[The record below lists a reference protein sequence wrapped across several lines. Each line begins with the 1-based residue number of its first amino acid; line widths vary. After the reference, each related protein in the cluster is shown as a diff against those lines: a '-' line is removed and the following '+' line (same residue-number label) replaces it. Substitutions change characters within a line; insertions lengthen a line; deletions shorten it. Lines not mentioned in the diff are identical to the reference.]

1 VKNKAADNTA
11 VGNTVSEPTAFSD
24 PELPKSGSEKREFTR
39 QIGRSTGGYELAF
52 SPVLLALI
60 GYGIDR
66 LFGTVPVFTISLGLL
81 GFIGAVVKIY
91 FTYRSDME
99 QHEASGPWVR

>member
-1 VKNKAADNTA
+1 MKNKAEN
-11 VGNTVSEPTAFSD
+11 NTVTDGSGTATDGSVT
-24 PELPKSGSEKREFTR
+24 GSEKREFTR

-52 SPVLLALI
+52 SPMLLALI

-81 GFIGAVVKIY
+81 GFVGAVVKIY

>member
-1 VKNKAADNTA
+1 VKNKAEN
-11 VGNTVSEPTAFSD
+11 NTVTDGSVTDGSVID
-24 PELPKSGSEKREFTR
+24 GSVTGSEKRDFTR

-52 SPVLLALI
+52 SPMLLALM

-81 GFIGAVVKIY
+81 GFVGAVVKIY

>member
-1 VKNKAADNTA
+1 MKNKAENDTVADGSVT
-11 VGNTVSEPTAFSD
+11 
-24 PELPKSGSEKREFTR
+24 GSEKREFTR

-52 SPVLLALI
+52 SPMLLALI

-81 GFIGAVVKIY
+81 GFVGAVVKIY

>member
-1 VKNKAADNTA
+1 MKNKAVN
-11 VGNTVSEPTAFSD
+11 NTVVNDTISD
-24 PELPKSGSEKREFTR
+24 PARPDTKRPKSRSEKREFTR

-52 SPVLLALI
+52 SPMLLALL

>member
-1 VKNKAADNTA
+1 MSGHAVNSTAANNSAPQGT
-11 VGNTVSEPTAFSD
+11 D
-24 PELPKSGSEKREFTR
+24 PGISEKRELTR
-39 QIGRSTGGYELAF
+39 QMGRTTGGYELVF
-52 SPVLLALI
+52 SPMLLALL

-66 LFGTVPVFTISLGLL
+66 LFGTVPVFTIALGVLGLL
-81 GFIGAVVKIY
+81 GAVVKIY